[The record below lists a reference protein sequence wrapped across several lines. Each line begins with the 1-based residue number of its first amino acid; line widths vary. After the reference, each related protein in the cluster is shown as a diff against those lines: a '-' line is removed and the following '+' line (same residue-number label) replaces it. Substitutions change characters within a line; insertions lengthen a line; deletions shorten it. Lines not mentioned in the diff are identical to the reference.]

1 MNHSPRVLV
10 LYKMKSRGRD
20 LLEKYFN
27 VEYLIGKSQEE
38 VMEELSKG
46 AFGLLVTITHKI
58 DKKILDYARG
68 LKIISTQSAGYDHI
82 DVEYATKLGI
92 VVARVVGLLQETVA
106 EHAVA
111 MMLTLA
117 RRLHISDN
125 IVRNGLWASG
135 YSIWSKFKNLPLMYG
150 KVAGIFGM
158 GEIGKRLVPKL
169 KGLGM
174 EVIYYSR
181 KRKNVDA
188 TYVSFDTLIRESDV
202 LFITVPFTSETKGI
216 INYEILKKMKP
227 TAYIINVSRGGI
239 VVESD
244 LVKALKEGIIAGAA
258 LDVFEKEPLSKDSPL
273 TELENVVLSPHYAG
287 TSLEAIEEASYLAAK
302 NVVDLY
308 LGRVPKG
315 IINPE
320 VLKR

>member
-1 MNHSPRVLV
+1 MVHGPRVLV
-10 LYKMKSRGRD
+10 LHKIKSKGRD
-20 LLEKYFN
+20 LLEKYFS
-27 VEYLIGKSQEE
+27 VEYLIGKSREE
-38 VMEELSKG
+38 LIEELSKG
-46 AFGLLVTITHKI
+46 VFGLLVTITHKI
-58 DKKILDYARG
+58 DKEILDHARG
-68 LKIISTQSAGYDHI
+68 LRIVSTQSAGYDHI

-111 MMLTLA
+111 MMLSLA
-117 RRLHISDN
+117 RRLHVSDN

-135 YSIWSKFKNLPLMYG
+135 YSIWSKFKSLPLMHG

-174 EVIYYSR
+174 KVIYYSR
-181 KRKNVDA
+181 KRKDVDA
-188 TYVSFDTLIRESDV
+188 AYVSFDTLIRESDV
-202 LFITVPFTSETKGI
+202 LFVTVPLTNETKGI
-216 INYEILKKMKP
+216 INYETLKKMKS

-239 VVESD
+239 VVEGD

-258 LDVFEKEPLSKDSPL
+258 LDVFEKEPLSKDNPL
-273 TELENVVLSPHYAG
+273 TELENVLLSPHYAG

-302 NVVDLY
+302 NVVDFY
-308 LGRVPKG
+308 LGKVPRG

-320 VLKR
+320 ALKR